1 MSQDI
6 NYLKELLFIGKNLIK
21 DSKIKFGEIQIV
33 FKVQDGKL
41 VSVENDVKR
50 QWKI

>member
-6 NYLKELLFIGKNLIK
+6 NYLKELLLIGKNLIK